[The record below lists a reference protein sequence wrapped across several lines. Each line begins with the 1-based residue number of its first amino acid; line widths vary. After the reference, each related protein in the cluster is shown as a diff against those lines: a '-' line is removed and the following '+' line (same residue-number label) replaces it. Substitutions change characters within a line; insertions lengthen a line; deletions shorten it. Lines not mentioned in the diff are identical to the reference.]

1 MGKKKQKQKS
11 QIKVEDV
18 KAATLMPIDDERITK
33 IIVNALVEYDKIK
46 EENEIKR
53 KKEEQE
59 KFYKLVGYKNYE
71 EVDNRLKRIIAI
83 LFNRVVVFF
92 RIITMSQK
100 RIKGTRA
107 SVALLKIIPYRL
119 LKGVSI
125 FLLGISIALIAF
137 IPIQLVFTVLPQWEN
152 YQYIIAALA
161 SFITYVFSQ
170 VFRLAYI
177 EIDLTED
184 QNFIF
189 GTFTAVTTMI
199 SIIIAIIALIK

>member
-1 MGKKKQKQKS
+1 M
-11 QIKVEDV
+11 
-18 KAATLMPIDDERITK
+18 
-33 IIVNALVEYDKIK
+33 
-46 EENEIKR
+46 
-53 KKEEQE
+53 
-59 KFYKLVGYKNYE
+59 
-71 EVDNRLKRIIAI
+71 
-83 LFNRVVVFF
+83 
-92 RIITMSQK
+92 
-100 RIKGTRA
+100 
-107 SVALLKIIPYRL
+107 
-119 LKGVSI
+119 KGVSI

-199 SIIIAIIALIK
+199 NY